1 MANLTFKKGTYS
13 ALQTKIAAGNTFAEG
28 ALYFTTDEGGLYL
41 GNGTKNLTR
50 IQGSVLYFNSLDE
63 FTKKTKPPYS
73 TDVLYFIA
81 DSNALVRWTGSEW
94 IQLNQTDATF
104 KALEGTV
111 TDLSDKLTTLTAH
124 VTTAESDIDALEAGL
139 AAETARAE
147 AAEGTLQSN
156 IEAEAVARATA
167 VTAEETARKEA
178 ISSLTTTVNS
188 INDTVASHTTSIA
201 ANEEAIADETA
212 ARTSAISTLTIE
224 VGKKVNTSDY
234 NTKMTALDKSISDLE
249 SDVAGLADDVASN
262 AANISANKAAIESEV
277 GERKT
282 AITGLQTQVT
292 QNASDIA
299 TLTGTVNANKTAA
312 DAAAKAASDA
322 AAAAQTTADAAKTQA
337 ETNAANLAD
346 EITRAKKAEED
357 NADAISAET
366 AAREAAISRLREE
379 LTGDSSSLGDQL
391 EALTTRVT
399 TAEEDIDNLESNKVD
414 KSTYSTDK
422 SGLESKISANTT
434 LINTNKSAIEANAS
448 NIATNTSNISKN
460 ADEISTIKN
469 KIGDESTS
477 TSILGKIAANAKAI
491 SDEAARAAAAEEANA
506 KAIAAEATAR
516 ETAINTAVSTL
527 NGTIDSVKSD
537 LSSNYLKR
545 SGGTMTGAINMGS
558 KKITNLATPTDGT
571 DAVTKAYVDNAMK
584 TADAMTFKGVV
595 TLSAGLPTGAVN
607 KGDTYKVGEAG
618 TYAGIDAKV
627 GDLIIYNGD
636 DTTTAVAASWVH
648 VTSGYEDDYLQS
660 LKYDASAGLFYL
672 TDGVHEDSYNQ
683 TYAKGSFKIQSN
695 SENLSISVSTDG
707 VITADLVWGTF

>member
-81 DSNALVRWTGSEW
+81 ASNALVRWTGSEW

-111 TDLSDKLTTLTAH
+111 TDLSDTLTALTTR
-124 VTTAESDIDALEAGL
+124 VTTAESDIDVLEADL
-139 AAETARAE
+139 AAETVRAE

-156 IEAEAVARATA
+156 IEAEAA
-167 VTAEETARKEA
+167 ARKEA

-201 ANEEAIADETA
+201 ANEKAIADETA
-212 ARTSAISTLTIE
+212 ARTSAISTLTTE

-262 AANISANKAAIESEV
+262 AANISANKDAIESEV

-292 QNASDIA
+292 QNAFDIA

-312 DAAAKAASDA
+312 DTAAKAASDA

-434 LINTNKSAIEANAS
+434 LINTNKSAIEINAS
-448 NIATNTSNISKN
+448 NIDTNTSNISKN
-460 ADEISTIKN
+460 ADEISTIET